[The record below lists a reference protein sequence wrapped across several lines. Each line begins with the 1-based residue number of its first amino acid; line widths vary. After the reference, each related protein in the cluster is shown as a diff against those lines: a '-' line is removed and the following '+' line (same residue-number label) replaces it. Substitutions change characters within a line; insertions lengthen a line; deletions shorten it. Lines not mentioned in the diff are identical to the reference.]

1 MGETA
6 ALVPGLPEAAAVAL
20 IAALALLTRMSLLV
34 FLLPGVGEAM
44 VPVRIR
50 MILVVVLTAA
60 VFPLVAPAQF
70 TTVAGTPLVPLL
82 LFESIIGFALGF
94 GFRVMIYALQM
105 AGMIIAQTIS
115 LSQLFSA
122 NLVAEPN
129 PTISILL
136 TLAGTA
142 LFVTFD
148 WHAEA
153 VGLFAE
159 SYQVFPLGE
168 VPESGYLAEWAVERS
183 ASAFGLAVSLSV
195 PFLLIGFLYNV
206 VLGLINQAMPQ
217 MMVTFIGVP
226 ANVLAGLA
234 LLAISIVAL
243 LTVFAE
249 RTAPALNG
257 FW

>member
-1 MGETA
+1 MEG
-6 ALVPGLPEAAAVAL
+6 LPQDGLPEALSVL
-20 IAALALLTRMSLLV
+20 IAGALALVARLSLMI
-34 FLLPGVGEAM
+34 FLLPGIGEATI
-44 VPVRIR
+44 PVRVR
-50 MILVVVLTAA
+50 MLLTIVLTAA
-60 VFPLVAPAQF
+60 IFPLVVPSQMAAIAATPF
-70 TTVAGTPLVPLL
+70 VALL
-82 LFESIIGFALGF
+82 LYESIIGFALGF

-105 AGMIIAQTIS
+105 AGMIIAQTTS

-136 TLAGTA
+136 TLAGSA

-148 WHAEA
+148 WHTEA
-153 VGLFAE
+153 VGLLFE
-159 SYQVFPLGE
+159 SYRVFPMGD
-168 VPESGYLAEWAVERS
+168 VPETGFLAEWATGRAAGS
-183 ASAFGLAVSLSV
+183 LALAVSLSI

-226 ANVLAGLA
+226 ANVLAGLF
-234 LLAISIVAL
+234 LLAVSIVAM

-249 RTAPALNG
+249 RTAPALGG